1 MYTYDVG
8 QPTSSSRERAIR
20 CKILGHN
27 LNTAAWRAK
36 STTLKST
43 HALGKIAPLK
53 SNIFF
58 AEKSPPKYG
67 LLYQH
72 CTGWGILYW
81 NGFYGDISRETNCRV
96 DSTKKYRYIGQNC
109 PIKEQYLLQKNL
121 LLKIGFGTKTS
132 LDEALW
138 VETGFMQTLSR
149 ETKFLSNKSTAEN
162 HTQN

>member
-1 MYTYDVG
+1 MYSYDVG

-72 CTGWGILYW
+72 CTGWGTLYS
-81 NGFYGDISRETNCRV
+81 NEFYGEISIETNCRV

-132 LDEALW
+132 LDEAL
-138 VETGFMQTLSR
+138 
-149 ETKFLSNKSTAEN
+149 
-162 HTQN
+162 